1 MNQFI
6 ELTIAGLALGAI
18 YSLIAVGFV
27 MVYRSS
33 GLLNFAQGEF
43 ATLGAFL
50 MTSFAAWSFLP
61 WPVALLATIVTMA
74 LIGMG
79 IERLIMRRLLGRPPF
94 IGSIV
99 TIFVGFLVS
108 VAVLWIY
115 GSVPRAMPTPWD
127 PARIITVFGIS
138 FTLTNA
144 ITIVVTAAL
153 IGAVALVMQ
162 RTTIGMAMRAVA
174 DDQEAAF
181 ALGIPVERLL
191 GLTWGI
197 AAALGTV
204 AGVFLAMFPRSA
216 VITMGLIAFRAFPA
230 VIIGGLESPLGA
242 IIGGSILGLLEVH
255 GEFYLNPLLG
265 GFGNGFHLVLAFVV
279 MIAFLMVRPHGL
291 FGTRDLERV

>member
-1 MNQFI
+1 MTQFA

-50 MTSFAAWSFLP
+50 MTTFAAWAVLP
-61 WPVALLATIVTMA
+61 WPVALLLTVLVMMA
-74 LIGMG
+74 VGMG
-79 IERLIMRRLLGRPPF
+79 IERVIMRKLLGRPPF

-99 TIFVGFLVS
+99 TIFVGFLLS

-115 GSVPRAMPTPWD
+115 GSSTRAMPTPWD
-127 PARIITVFGIS
+127 PVKIVEVGGVE
-138 FTLTNA
+138 FTLTNLVTILVA
-144 ITIVVTAAL
+144 IVL
-153 IGAVALVMQ
+153 IGTLAFVMQ
-162 RTTIGMAMRAVA
+162 RTPMGMAMRAVA

-197 AAALGTV
+197 AASLGAV

-216 VITMGLIAFRAFPA
+216 TVAMGLLAFRAFPA
-230 VIIGGLESPLGA
+230 VIIGGLESPVGA
-242 IIGGSILGLLEVH
+242 IIGGSALGLLQVH
-255 GEFYLNPLLG
+255 GEYYVNPHLG
-265 GFGNGFHLVLAFVV
+265 DFGIGFHLVLAFIV
-279 MIAFLMVRPHGL
+279 MIAFLMIKPHGL
-291 FGTRDLERV
+291 FGTKELERV